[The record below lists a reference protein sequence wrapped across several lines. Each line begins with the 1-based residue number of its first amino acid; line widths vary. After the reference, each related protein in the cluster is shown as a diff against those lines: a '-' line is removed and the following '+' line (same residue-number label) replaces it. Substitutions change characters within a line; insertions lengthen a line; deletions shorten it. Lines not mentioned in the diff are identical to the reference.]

1 MKFFF
6 FLRKHFWVA
15 RRVGRSRTKG
25 TQKKNFTIRRRRSA
39 CALSLEE
46 NLTRA
51 MATAHQSV
59 VDASVPV
66 SRNVRRRIS
75 RVAAGT
81 VVAAAGGDDRDA
93 TLSGTSDDNGGDGD
107 RGTEARDAGGTNG
120 WAALPTDLIL
130 AVARGMRAD
139 TDAPGFVG
147 HRELLCL
154 ENVCR

>member
-1 MKFFF
+1 
-6 FLRKHFWVA
+6 
-15 RRVGRSRTKG
+15 
-25 TQKKNFTIRRRRSA
+25 
-39 CALSLEE
+39 
-46 NLTRA
+46 

-66 SRNVRRRIS
+66 LRNVRRRIS
-75 RVAAGT
+75 RVAAVT
-81 VVAAAGGDDRDA
+81 VAAAGGDDRDA
-93 TLSGTSDDNGGDGD
+93 TLSGTSDGNGGDGD

-120 WAALPTDLIL
+120 WAALPTDLLL
-130 AVARGMRAD
+130 AVARGMRAG